1 MFDERSTMTVRSNST
16 NLYEEQG
23 MADIIINPKGPL
35 DLLSKSEIESLQACS
50 DSKYRQLFRD
60 CALAVLSTGANS
72 DDGHELLAAHADFD
86 IEVLSSPRGVK
97 LKLSNAPEN
106 AFVDGEMI
114 AGIRSHLF
122 AVLRDIVFIQ
132 NQVVLWEEQDESI
145 TDMVFKTLRNAHALQ
160 PRKQPNLIV
169 CWGGHSISE
178 YEYDYTKEVGY
189 RLGLRGLDICTGCGI
204 GAMKGPMK
212 GAAIGHAKQRVKNSR
227 FIGITEPGIIA
238 SEAPNAVVNQ
248 LIIMP
253 DIEKRLEAF
262 VRLGHGIIVF
272 PGGAGTAEEILYI
285 LGVLLNDKNK
295 DVRLPLIFTGPEK
308 SKQYFEDM
316 DRFIGKTLGAE
327 AQALYEIIIDDPIK
341 VAQRMNKA
349 MGKVYK
355 NRRKLDDAF
364 FYNWSLE
371 IDTNFQYEFDP
382 SHENMASLDLNK
394 GRPAA
399 ELAADLRRAFSGI
412 VAGNVK
418 PQGIKAIQEHGPFK
432 LTGDPE
438 IMAELDVMLES
449 FVKQNR
455 MKLSDEYTPC
465 YVLEK

>member
-1 MFDERSTMTVRSNST
+1 
-16 NLYEEQG
+16 
-23 MADIIINPKGPL
+23 MADIIISPKGSL
-35 DLLSKSEIESLQACS
+35 DLLSKSEIMGLQS
-50 DSKYRQLFRD
+50 SSGSKYHQLFRD

-72 DDGHELLAAHADFD
+72 DDGHALLAAHADFE
-86 IEVLSSPRGVK
+86 IEILSSARGVK
-97 LKLSNAPEN
+97 LQLTNAPEN
-106 AFVDGEMI
+106 AFVDGRMI
-114 AGIRSHLF
+114 AGIRNHLF

-132 NQVVLWEEQDESI
+132 NQFKLWESQNESI
-145 TDMVFKTLRNAHALQ
+145 TDMVFKTLRNAHALK
-160 PRKQPNLIV
+160 PRRRPNLVV

-212 GAAIGHAKQRVKNSR
+212 GAAIGHAKQRVDTSR

-238 SEAPNAVVNQ
+238 SEAPNAVVNE

-262 VRLGHGIIVF
+262 VRLGHGIVVF

-285 LGVLLNDKNK
+285 LGVLLNEKNK
-295 DVRLPLIFTGPEK
+295 DVRLPLIFTGPEN

-316 DRFIGKTLGAE
+316 DNFIGKTLGAE
-327 AQALYEIIIDDPIK
+327 AQSLYEIVVDDPIK
-341 VAQRMNKA
+341 VAKKMNKA
-349 MGKVYK
+349 MKKVYK
-355 NRRKLDDAF
+355 NRRQLDDAF

-371 IDTNFQYEFDP
+371 IDKDFQNAFDP
-382 SHENMASLDLNK
+382 SHENMAALDLSK

-399 ELAADLRRAFSGI
+399 DLAADLRRAFSGI

-418 PQGIKAIQEHGPFK
+418 PQGIEDIKKHGPFK
-432 LTGDPE
+432 LKGDAE
-438 IMAELDVMLES
+438 IMNELDKTLAS
-449 FVKQNR
+449 FVKQKR
-455 MKLSDEYTPC
+455 MKLSGEYTPC

>member
-1 MFDERSTMTVRSNST
+1 
-16 NLYEEQG
+16 
-23 MADIIINPKGPL
+23 MADILISPKGSL
-35 DLLSKSEIESLQACS
+35 DLLSKSEIKALHASR
-50 DSKYRQLFRD
+50 DSKFHQLFRD

-72 DDGHELLAAHADFD
+72 DDGHALLAAHKDFD
-86 IEVLSSPRGVK
+86 IQVVSSPRGVK

-106 AFVDGEMI
+106 AFVDGRMI
-114 AGIRSHLF
+114 AGIRNHLF

-132 NQVVLWEEQDESI
+132 NQFELWESQDESI
-145 TDMVFKTLRNAHALQ
+145 TDMVFKTLRNAHALK
-160 PRKQPNLIV
+160 PRRQPNLVV

-212 GAAIGHAKQRVKNSR
+212 GAAIGHAKQRVESSR

-238 SEAPNAVVNQ
+238 SEAPNAVVNE

-285 LGVLLNDKNK
+285 LGVLLNEENKN
-295 DVRLPLIFTGPEK
+295 VRLPLIFTGPKDSE
-308 SKQYFEDM
+308 QYFTDM
-316 DRFIGKTLGAE
+316 DRFIGKTLGPK
-327 AQALYEIIIDDPIK
+327 AQALYEIIIDDPIE
-341 VAQRMNKA
+341 VARVTNKA
-349 MGKVYK
+349 MRKVYK

-364 FYNWSLE
+364 FYNWSLK
-371 IDTNFQYEFDP
+371 IDSDFQRAFDP
-382 SHENMASLDLNK
+382 THENMAALNLNK
-394 GRPAA
+394 DRPAA

-418 PQGIKAIQEHGPFK
+418 PQGIQAIQDHGPFK
-432 LTGDPE
+432 LTGDQE
-438 IMAELDVMLES
+438 IMNELDLTLAS
-449 FVKQNR
+449 FVRQKR
-455 MKLSDEYTPC
+455 MKLSGEYTPC

>member
-1 MFDERSTMTVRSNST
+1 
-16 NLYEEQG
+16 
-23 MADIIINPKGPL
+23 MANIIISPKGPL
-35 DLLSKSEIESLQACS
+35 DLLSKSEIEALQTS
-50 DSKYRQLFRD
+50 SGNQYHQLFRD

-72 DDGHELLAAHADFD
+72 DDGHELLAAHEDFD
-86 IEVLSSPRGVK
+86 VEVLSSPRGVK
-97 LKLSNAPEN
+97 LQLTNAPEN
-106 AFVDGEMI
+106 AFVDGKMI
-114 AGIRSHLF
+114 AGIRNHLF

-132 NQVVLWEEQDESI
+132 NQYELWTQQGESI
-145 TDMVFKTLRNAHALQ
+145 TDIVFKTLRNAHALQ
-160 PRKQPNLIV
+160 PRRQPNLVV

-212 GAAIGHAKQRVKNSR
+212 GAAIGHAKQRVENSR

-285 LGVLLNDKNK
+285 LGVLLNEENK
-295 DVRLPLIFTGPEK
+295 DIRLPLIFTGPEN

-316 DRFIGKTLGAE
+316 DRFIGKTLGPE
-327 AQALYEIIIDDPIK
+327 AQSLYKIIVDDPIK
-341 VAQRMNKA
+341 VAKVMNKA
-349 MGKVYK
+349 MRKVYK

-364 FYNWSLE
+364 FYNWSLK
-371 IDTNFQYEFDP
+371 IDTNFQYAFDP
-382 SHENMASLDLNK
+382 THENMAALDLSK

-418 PQGIKAIQEHGPFK
+418 PQGIKAINEHGPFK
-432 LTGDPE
+432 LKGDAE
-438 IMAELDVMLES
+438 IMAELDATLES
-449 FVKQNR
+449 FVKQKR
-455 MKLSDEYTPC
+455 MKLSGEYTPC
-465 YVLEK
+465 YELES

>member
-1 MFDERSTMTVRSNST
+1 
-16 NLYEEQG
+16 
-23 MADIIINPKGPL
+23 MADITISPKGPL
-35 DLLSKSEIESLQACS
+35 DLLSKSEIEALQTS
-50 DSKYRQLFRD
+50 SGLKFQQLFRD
-60 CALAVLSTGANS
+60 CALAVLSTGANT
-72 DDGHELLAAHADFD
+72 DDGHALLAAHADFD

-106 AFVDGEMI
+106 AFVDGRMI
-114 AGIRSHLF
+114 AGIRNHLF

-132 NQVVLWEEQDESI
+132 NQFELWEKQDESI
-145 TDMVFKTLRNAHALQ
+145 TDMVFKTLRNAHALK
-160 PRKQPNLIV
+160 PRRQPNLVV

-212 GAAIGHAKQRVKNSR
+212 GAAIGHAKQRVEKSR

-238 SEAPNAVVNQ
+238 SEAPNAVVNE

-285 LGVLLNDKNK
+285 LGVLLNEKNQN
-295 DVRLPLIFTGPEK
+295 VRLPLIFTGPEN

-316 DRFIGKTLGAE
+316 DRFIGKTLGPE
-327 AQALYEIIIDDPIK
+327 AQALYSIIIDDPIE
-341 VAQRMNKA
+341 VARVTNKA
-349 MGKVYK
+349 MRKVYK

-364 FYNWSLE
+364 FYNWSLA
-371 IDTNFQYEFDP
+371 IDTDFQRAFDP
-382 SHENMASLDLNK
+382 THENMAALNLSK

-399 ELAADLRRAFSGI
+399 DLAADLRRAFSGI

-418 PQGIKAIQEHGPFK
+418 PQGIQAIKDHGPFK
-432 LTGDPE
+432 LKGDTE
-438 IMAELDVMLES
+438 IMAELDRTLES
-449 FVKQNR
+449 FVKQKR
-455 MKLSDEYTPC
+455 MKLSGEYTPC

>member
-1 MFDERSTMTVRSNST
+1 
-16 NLYEEQG
+16 
-23 MADIIINPKGPL
+23 MADITISPKGSL
-35 DLLSKSEIESLQACS
+35 DLLSKSEIAALQAS
-50 DSKYRQLFRD
+50 SGNKFQQLFRD

-72 DDGHELLAAHADFD
+72 DDGHALLAAHADFD
-86 IEVLSSPRGVK
+86 IEVLSSARGVQ
-97 LKLSNAPEN
+97 LKLINAPEN
-106 AFVDGEMI
+106 AFVDGKMI
-114 AGIRSHLF
+114 AGIRNHLF

-132 NQVVLWEEQDESI
+132 NQFEIWQKQDESM
-145 TDMVFKTLRNAHALQ
+145 TDMVFKTLRNAHALK
-160 PRKQPNLIV
+160 PSRHPNLVV

-212 GAAIGHAKQRVKNSR
+212 GAAIGHAKQRIENTR

-238 SEAPNAVVNQ
+238 SEAPNAVVNE

-262 VRLGHGIIVF
+262 VRLGHAIIVF

-285 LGVLLNDKNK
+285 LGVLLNEKNK
-295 DVRLPLIFTGPEK
+295 GVRLPLIFTGPEN

-316 DRFIGKTLGAE
+316 DRFIGSTLGEE
-327 AQALYEIIIDDPIK
+327 AQSLYKIIIDDPIEVAK
-341 VAQRMNKA
+341 VTNKA
-349 MGKVYK
+349 MKKVYK

-364 FYNWSLE
+364 FYNWSLN
-371 IDTNFQYEFDP
+371 IAPDFQAAFDP
-382 SHENMASLDLNK
+382 SHENMASLDLRK
-394 GRPAA
+394 GRPSA

-418 PQGIKAIQEHGPFK
+418 PQGIKSIEEHGPFK

-438 IMAELDVMLES
+438 IMQELDRTLES
-449 FVKQNR
+449 FVKQKR
-455 MKLSDEYTPC
+455 MKLSGEYTPC
-465 YVLEK
+465 YVLES

>member
-1 MFDERSTMTVRSNST
+1 MP
-16 NLYEEQG
+16 
-23 MADIIINPKGPL
+23 DIVISPKGSL
-35 DLLSKSEIESLQACS
+35 DLLSKSEIQALQ
-50 DSKYRQLFRD
+50 DSGGSQFRQILRD

-86 IEVLSSPRGVK
+86 IEVMSAPRGVK
-97 LKLSNAPEN
+97 LKLVNAPEN
-106 AFVDGEMI
+106 AFVDGRMI
-114 AGIRSHLF
+114 AGIRNHLF

-132 NQVVLWEEQDESI
+132 DQFEIWSEQDESI

-160 PRKQPNLIV
+160 PRRHPNLIV

-212 GAAIGHAKQRVKNSR
+212 GAAIGHAKQRIDASR

-262 VRLGHGIIVF
+262 VRMGHGIVVF

-285 LGVLLNDKNK
+285 LGVLLNKENENIK
-295 DVRLPLIFTGPEK
+295 LPLIFTGPK
-308 SKQYFEDM
+308 NSAQYFEDM
-316 DRFIGKTLGAE
+316 DRFIGATLGPR
-327 AQALYEIIIDDPIK
+327 AQELYEIIIDDPIR
-341 VAQRMNKA
+341 VAKTMNKA
-349 MGKVYK
+349 MRKVYK

-371 IDTNFQYEFDP
+371 IAPDFQRAFDP
-382 SHENMASLDLNK
+382 THENMAALDLSKN
-394 GRPAA
+394 RDAA
-399 ELAADLRRAFSGI
+399 DLAADLRRAFSGI

-418 PQGIKAIQEHGPFK
+418 PSGIERIKQYGPFK
-432 LTGDPE
+432 LKGDP
-438 IMAELDVMLES
+438 IVMQELDHMLES
-449 FVKQNR
+449 FVAQNR
-455 MKLSDEYTPC
+455 MKLSGNYTPC
-465 YVLEK
+465 YELIG

>member
-1 MFDERSTMTVRSNST
+1 MP
-16 NLYEEQG
+16 
-23 MADIIINPKGPL
+23 DITISPKGSL
-35 DLLSKSEIESLQACS
+35 DLLSKGEISALKASTGKTFQ
-50 DSKYRQLFRD
+50 QIFRD

-72 DDGHELLAAHADFD
+72 DDGHALLAAHADFD
-86 IEVLSSPRGVK
+86 IEVLSSARGVK
-97 LKLSNAPEN
+97 LKLVNAPEN
-106 AFVDGEMI
+106 AFVDGKMI
-114 AGIRSHLF
+114 TGIRSHLF

-132 NQVVLWEEQDESI
+132 NQFELWQEQNESM
-145 TDMVFKTLRNAHALQ
+145 TDMVFKTLRNAHALK
-160 PRKQPNLIV
+160 PRRRPNLVV

-212 GAAIGHAKQRVKNSR
+212 GAAIGHAKQRIENTR

-238 SEAPNAVVNQ
+238 SEAPNAVVNE

-262 VRLGHGIIVF
+262 VRLGHAIIVF

-285 LGVLLNDKNK
+285 LGVLLNEKNK

-316 DRFIGKTLGAE
+316 DRFIGKTLGSE
-327 AQALYEIIIDDPIK
+327 AQSLYQIIIDDPIQVAK
-341 VAQRMNKA
+341 VTNKA
-349 MGKVYK
+349 MKKVYK

-364 FYNWSLE
+364 FYNWSLN
-371 IDTNFQYEFDP
+371 IDPDFQQAFEP
-382 SHENMASLDLNK
+382 SHENMANLDLSAN
-394 GRPAA
+394 RPAA
-399 ELAADLRRAFSGI
+399 DLAADLRRAFSGI

-418 PQGIKAIQEHGPFK
+418 PQGIKSIEQHGPFK
-432 LTGDPE
+432 ITGDPS
-438 IMAELDVMLES
+438 ILAELDRTLES

-455 MKLSDEYTPC
+455 MKLSGDYTPC

>member
-1 MFDERSTMTVRSNST
+1 
-16 NLYEEQG
+16 
-23 MADIIINPKGPL
+23 MADIIISPKGPL
-35 DLLSKSEIESLQACS
+35 DLLSKSEISALQASS
-50 DSKYRQLFRD
+50 DNKFRQLFRD
-60 CALAVLSTGANS
+60 CALAVLSTGANT
-72 DDGHELLAAHADFD
+72 DDGHELLAAHQDFD
-86 IEVLSSPRGVK
+86 VEVLSSPRGVK
-97 LKLSNAPEN
+97 LRLINAPEN
-106 AFVDGEMI
+106 AFVDGRMI
-114 AGIRSHLF
+114 AGIRNHLF

-132 NQVVLWEEQDESI
+132 NQLELWEQQHESL

-160 PRKQPNLIV
+160 PRRQPNLVV

-212 GAAIGHAKQRVKNSR
+212 GAAIGHAKQRVENSR

-262 VRLGHGIIVF
+262 VRLGHAIIVF

-285 LGVLLNDKNK
+285 LGVLLNEKNK
-295 DVRLPLIFTGPEK
+295 KVRLPLIFTGPED

-316 DRFIGKTLGAE
+316 DNFIGKTLGAE
-327 AQALYEIIIDDPIK
+327 AQSLYQIIVDDPIK
-341 VAQRMNKA
+341 VAKVMNKA
-349 MGKVYK
+349 MRKVYK

-364 FYNWSLE
+364 FYNWSLK
-371 IDTNFQYEFDP
+371 IDSNFQHAFEP
-382 SHENMASLDLNK
+382 THENMAALNLSK

-418 PQGIKAIQEHGPFK
+418 PQGIQAIKDHGPFQLK
-432 LTGDPE
+432 GDPE
-438 IMAELDVMLES
+438 IMAELDATLES
-449 FVKQNR
+449 FVKQKR
-455 MKLSDEYTPC
+455 MKLSGEYTPC
-465 YVLEK
+465 YELQS

>member
-1 MFDERSTMTVRSNST
+1 MP
-16 NLYEEQG
+16 
-23 MADIIINPKGPL
+23 DIVISPKGSL
-35 DLLSKSEIESLQACS
+35 DLLSKSEIRALQ
-50 DSKYRQLFRD
+50 DSGGSQFRQILRD

-86 IEVLSSPRGVK
+86 IEVISAPRGVK
-97 LKLSNAPEN
+97 LKLVNAPEN
-106 AFVDGEMI
+106 AFVDGRMI
-114 AGIRSHLF
+114 AGIRNHLF

-132 NQVVLWEEQDESI
+132 DQFEIWSKQDESI

-160 PRKQPNLIV
+160 PRRHPNLIV

-212 GAAIGHAKQRVKNSR
+212 GAAIGHAKQRIDASR

-262 VRLGHGIIVF
+262 VRMGHGIVVF

-285 LGVLLNDKNK
+285 LGVLLNKENENVK
-295 DVRLPLIFTGPEK
+295 LPLIFTGPK
-308 SKQYFEDM
+308 NSAQYFEDM
-316 DRFIGKTLGAE
+316 DRFIGATLGPK
-327 AQALYEIIIDDPIK
+327 AQELYDIIIDDPIR
-341 VAQRMNKA
+341 VAKTMNKA
-349 MGKVYK
+349 MRKVYK

-371 IDTNFQYEFDP
+371 IAPDFQRAFDP
-382 SHENMASLDLNK
+382 THENMAALDLSK
-394 GRPAA
+394 DRDAA
-399 ELAADLRRAFSGI
+399 DLAADLRRAFSGI

-418 PQGIKAIQEHGPFK
+418 PSGIERIKQHGPFK
-432 LTGDPE
+432 LKGDPTV
-438 IMAELDVMLES
+438 MQELDHMLES
-449 FVKQNR
+449 FVAQNR
-455 MKLSDEYTPC
+455 MKLSGNYTPC
-465 YVLEK
+465 YELIG